1 MTVHGKVRYLHLLP
15 KQRERDMN
23 EDTFLRITSVSIIIP
38 LVVILWIMIFIIIR
52 EIIRGKI

>member
-15 KQRERDMN
+15 KQREIDMN
-23 EDTFLRITSVSIIIP
+23 EDTFLRIMSVSIIIP

>member
-1 MTVHGKVRYLHLLP
+1 MENIL
-15 KQRERDMN
+15 D
-23 EDTFLRITSVSIIIP
+23 FLVVSALAA